1 MSWYDELRSRLP
13 YHWHQ
18 LRRWPGW
25 HRPFAWL
32 HRGRR
37 LASGWLFVRPSLRRA
52 GVGALVLVFLFA
64 VFDRIGYGLW
74 WGSYGLDSV
83 PVLGVNFSAG
93 YERWHQQRMRPLFVD
108 RTGHVIGLYP
118 IVGPREGRAGDPSGE
133 TYVVAAAQDVPEPW
147 WRMVQ
152 LLEDGNRDAWYHIN
166 GIDLSQ
172 FLKIP
177 YRYFFTDAGITG
189 GSTLE
194 MQLAKV
200 MHRDTDAGGLQ
211 LLVRKARDI
220 LHAPVLS
227 YYYAHAPGRSLK
239 RMYATHVPLLYHGDE
254 QGLTAASHLLFNE
267 EPADLPLAEQA
278 LLAAAVKYHLGTT
291 SSANWG
297 PAKERAERAL
307 TRLQETG
314 SVDPERV
321 QREKERLRAMA
332 FTGTPP
338 AEPAVWAACTGAPS
352 GQAVN
357 ASTQLQGRAANLALP
372 ALIEAETELIDARGR
387 PWWRGLERIELTL
400 DLAENCQAVA
410 RIDGRRERVL
420 RRAGLSLAA
429 NDPGTTAYVAAAMA
443 DRAGRIRRFY
453 SDLSLPYYHRY
464 GWQQGRLTRRDQWQ
478 EPRQIGSV
486 GKVVAAAVA
495 GKEGD
500 RPSTPYFIARRYKRI
515 GPHPVGSRQP
525 FQNFDGSTGFEERS
539 APGALIPAQRAFAR
553 SNNLAVMQRLDE
565 SPLGQ
570 SGLLRA
576 VRDFGLVPP
585 SRERATK
592 VGQNLIVDIPMGNVR
607 GSPRMLHRMIH
618 AVGGGIAESSEGA
631 CTPHLVARAWTVGAA
646 DEDGLAWRDLMP
658 VSRVCER
665 VRERYFA
672 EDSARQF
679 VRAVLGGVVD
689 CDYQNS
695 TAAPCEA
702 TPSKHYG
709 TAASALGRWSA
720 DQRPDRIRW
729 HIAKTGTTSIGAER
743 LSDAR
748 ASTRLASVVGALQLD
763 EGERYSYVLQVGSR
777 GGRRHQGLGPG
788 VYGGD
793 VAALLRPWLA
803 AVVEAGAGAHDPNA
817 DGEPAP

>member
-1 MSWYDELRSRLP
+1 MAWSDWLKSRLP
-13 YHWHQ
+13 YRWHQ

-25 HRPFAWL
+25 HRPFEWL

-37 LASGWLFVRPSLRRA
+37 LATRWLFVRPSLRRA
-52 GVGALVLVFLFA
+52 GVGAVVLIFLFV
-64 VFDRIGYGLW
+64 VFDRISYGLW
-74 WGSYGLDSV
+74 WGSYGVDSV
-83 PVLGVNFSAG
+83 PVLGVNFGAG
-93 YERWHQQRMRPLFVD
+93 YERWHKQRVRPLFVD
-108 RTGHVIGLYP
+108 RAGRVIGLYP
-118 IVGPREGRAGDPSGE
+118 IVGAREGRAGDVSGE
-133 TYVVAAAQDVPEPW
+133 TYVVAATQKVPEPW

-152 LLEDGNRDAWYHIN
+152 LLEDANRYAWFHVN

-172 FLKIP
+172 FFKIP
-177 YRYFFTDAGITG
+177 YRYFILGAGITG

-200 MHRDTDAGGLQ
+200 MHRDTDVGGLQ

-220 LHAPVLS
+220 LHAPMLS

-254 QGLTAASHLLFNE
+254 QGLTAAAHLLFNQR
-267 EPADLPLAEQA
+267 PADLPLAEQA
-278 LLAAAVKYHLGTT
+278 LLAAAVKYHLGATNP
-291 SSANWG
+291 ANWNR
-297 PAKERAERAL
+297 AKERAESAL
-307 TRLQETG
+307 TRLYDAG
-314 SVDPERV
+314 GINPDRL
-321 QREKERLRAMA
+321 QRARERLRALA

-352 GQAVN
+352 AQAVN

-372 ALIEAETELIDARGR
+372 TLIEAETELIEARGR
-387 PWWRGLERIELTL
+387 QWWRGLERIELTT

-410 RIDGRRERVL
+410 RIDRRRERVL
-420 RRAGLSLAA
+420 RRAGVRLAV
-429 NDPGTTAYVAAAMA
+429 NEPGTTAYVTAGMA

-464 GWQQGRLTRRDQWQ
+464 GWRQGRLARRDQWQ

-495 GKEGD
+495 GMEGD
-500 RPSTPYFIARRYKRI
+500 RPSTPYFMARRYKQI
-515 GPHPVGSRQP
+515 GPYPVGSRQP
-525 FQNFDGSTGFEERS
+525 FQNFDGSTGFEDRS
-539 APGALIPAQRAFAR
+539 APGALISARRAFAR

-585 SRERATK
+585 SRARATK
-592 VGQNLIVDIPMGNVR
+592 IGQNLVVDIPMGNVR
-607 GSPRMLHRMIH
+607 GSPRMLHRMIR
-618 AVGGGIAESSEGA
+618 AVGGGIAEASEGA
-631 CTPHLVARAWTVGAA
+631 CTPHIVARAWMVGGG
-646 DEDGLAWRDLMP
+646 EKGLAWRDLMP

-679 VRAVLGGVVD
+679 VRTVLGGVAD
-689 CDYQNS
+689 CNYRN
-695 TAAPCEA
+695 AAAEPCGA
-702 TPSKHYG
+702 TPTALHG

-720 DQRPDRIRW
+720 DQRPERVRW

-743 LSDAR
+743 LGGSR
-748 ASTRLASVVGALQLD
+748 ASTRLASVVGALQLED
-763 EGERYSYVLQVGSR
+763 GERYSYALQVGSR
-777 GGRRHQGLGPG
+777 GGGRHEGLGPG

-803 AVVEAGAGAHDPNA
+803 AVVDSGGASA
-817 DGEPAP
+817 DGERAP